1 MEVHKT
7 VLVGQWGVHT
17 PLRVCTTVALLL
29 IGKNRRKHNFLGKK
43 TFFFSFELN
52 AFIFSCSTLQRSEQC
67 CVFLFA
73 IQSQLPAE
81 QLEAFSSPQPGSS
94 LSLPDH
100 GAAELP

>member
-29 IGKNRRKHNFLGKK
+29 IGKTEENTTFLERKH
-43 TFFFSFELN
+43 FFFFELN